1 MKWPAGA
8 REAKLRMRRP
18 ARLAPSLVT
27 LVTLW
32 LLGSAAAWSNGFA
45 LDTLLRRLA
54 RPAPSSTRF
63 VEAHFSPMLT
73 RPLVVSGKLEY
84 LGPDAVARTV
94 ESPYRERSEIRG
106 ETVTVERQGE
116 RTQSFSLQ
124 RVPEMRSLLASFTAL
139 LSGNTAALER
149 QFQLDLHGDVG
160 HWTIGL
166 TPRDPYVHQR
176 IRSITVSGE
185 GSEPRCL
192 TTYEANDDLTIM
204 LLAGAAQ
211 TSPPAAPDRAW
222 FDGRCRGT
230 SE

>member
-1 MKWPAGA
+1 MRWLAGA
-8 REAKLRMRRP
+8 REMMAML
-18 ARLAPSLVT
+18 L
-27 LVTLW
+27 
-32 LLGSAAAWSNGFA
+32 LLGPAAAGSTGFA
-45 LDTLLRRLA
+45 LDTLLHRLA
-54 RPAPSSTRF
+54 RPAPSSTPF
-63 VEAHFSPMLT
+63 VEAHFSPLLT

-94 ESPYRERSEIRG
+94 ENPYRERSEIRG

-116 RTQSFSLQ
+116 RAQSFSLQ

-139 LSGNTAALER
+139 LSGNVMALER
-149 QFQLDLHGDVG
+149 QFQLDLHGDERQ
-160 HWTIGL
+160 WTIGL
-166 TPRDPYVHQR
+166 TPRDPYIHQR
-176 IRSITVSGE
+176 IRSITVSGR